1 MAQHHESK
9 AAGLERQLANSIFSD
24 DGAAIAQL
32 QARLVQREA
41 ERSRIKAFNASCR
54 KGSPDESLLDDK
66 QRVDLAT
73 LRRICSYQLG
83 KHGEFPTYALAG
95 LSGRIKA
102 DRDRIEAITKQQQ
115 RQNAAED
122 AGGIMTPLDEEY
134 HFQKY

>member
-1 MAQHHESK
+1 MNPRRQVLSGNLLIPFSATTALPSRSYKRDLSSERPN
-9 AAGLERQLANSIFSD
+9 AA
-24 DGAAIAQL
+24 
-32 QARLVQREA
+32 
-41 ERSRIKAFNASCR
+41 RIKAFNASCR